1 LKGKKK
7 LETVVF
13 EKNALSGEP
22 FKQSARGTGE
32 LEELKA
38 GILFRSIGYRG
49 VPLDGVP
56 FHDAWGVIPNIK
68 GRVTED
74 NENKIVVPQL
84 YTAGWIKRGPSG
96 IIGTNKAC
104 ANETIEELMS
114 DLEKLNDKKEKLGNK
129 KIHEILE
136 AKKVRYINFIEWEV
150 IDKHEVENGK
160 PKGKPREKF
169 TYTEEMLGLLN

>member
-1 LKGKKK
+1 MFKRQA
-7 LETVVF
+7 LE
-13 EKNALSGEP
+13 
-22 FKQSARGTGE
+22 
-32 LEELKA
+32 
-38 GILFRSIGYRG
+38 
-49 VPLDGVP
+49 GVP
-56 FHDAWGVIPNIK
+56 FHDAWGVIPNEK

-74 NENKIVVPQL
+74 HETKVVVPKL

-104 ANETIEELMS
+104 ANETIEELMT
-114 DLEKLNDKKEKLGNK
+114 DLEKLDDKKEKLGSK
-129 KIHEILE
+129 KIHEILN

-169 TYTEEMLGLLN
+169 TYTEEMLGLLT